1 MTPVELMGLQVEPS
15 TGAPIVLLRETGDPH
30 RVLPVFIGTPEA
42 IAIAVGIEGKMAS
55 RPLTHDLLID
65 VLEGANT
72 RLERVDVTDLVD
84 GAFHAELRLHGPGG
98 VRQVSSRPSDAIA
111 LAVRLGAPI
120 FASEAVLDEA
130 GLEVVE
136 VEETTGP
143 PMSAGEIEAAVEEFT
158 SFLDD
163 IDPAD
168 FAAPDVED
176 SSDTTTDNDDA
187 SDVEGEPDEES
198 Q

>member
-1 MTPVELMGLQVEPS
+1 MTPLELMGLQVEPS
-15 TGAPIVLLRETGDPH
+15 TGTPIVLLRETADPH
-30 RVLPVFIGTPEA
+30 RILPVFIGTPEA
-42 IAIAVGIEGKMAS
+42 IAIAVGIEGKTTS

-65 VLEGANT
+65 VLAGADT
-72 RLERVDVTDLVD
+72 RLERVDVTELVD
-84 GAFHAELRLHGPGG
+84 GAFHAELQLQGPGG
-98 VRQVSSRPSDAIA
+98 VRQVPSRPSDAIA

-136 VEETTGP
+136 LADVEETAGP
-143 PMSAGEIEAAVEEFT
+143 SMSAGEIEAAVEEFT

-168 FAAPDVED
+168 FED
-176 SSDTTTDNDDA
+176 
-187 SDVEGEPDEES
+187 PR
-198 Q
+198 

>member
-1 MTPVELMGLQVEPS
+1 MTPVELMGLQVEPN
-15 TGAPIVLLRETGDPH
+15 TGAPIVLLRETAEPH

-42 IAIAVGIEGKMAS
+42 IAIAVGIEGKTAS

-65 VLEGANT
+65 VLEGADT
-72 RLERVDVTDLVD
+72 RLERVDVTELVD

-98 VRQVSSRPSDAIA
+98 IRRVSSRTSDAIA
-111 LAVRLGAPI
+111 LAVRLGAPM

-130 GLEVVE
+130 GLELVE
-136 VEETTGP
+136 VEETTDP

-158 SFLDD
+158 SFLDE

-168 FAAPDVED
+168 FAAPHIDDTSDDV
-176 SSDTTTDNDDA
+176 
-187 SDVEGEPDEES
+187 EPDEES
-198 Q
+198 E